1 MSRFNVLPIGSSK
14 LATPGS
20 GEKRSRAELGG
31 RRDPLLLRTVPSSTI
46 LARGANFISRN
57 AIIRKGGILL
67 LLLSERVTRH
77 HYVKWH
83 INMGGR
89 VGIPI

>member
-1 MSRFNVLPIGSSK
+1 MSRFNVLPIGSWK

-46 LARGANFISRN
+46 LARGANFISWN
-57 AIIRKGGILL
+57 AIIRNGGILL
-67 LLLSERVTRH
+67 LLLGERV
-77 HYVKWH
+77 K
-83 INMGGR
+83 
-89 VGIPI
+89 